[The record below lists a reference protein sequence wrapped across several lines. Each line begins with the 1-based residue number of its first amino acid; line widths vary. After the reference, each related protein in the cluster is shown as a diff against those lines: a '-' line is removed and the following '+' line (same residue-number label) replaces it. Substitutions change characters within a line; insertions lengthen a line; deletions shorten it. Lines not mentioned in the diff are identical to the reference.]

1 MKQFARAM
9 EIGFDRVF
17 RDTKQFGDLAD
28 PRSKPVVLTQGRLV
42 QLGERL
48 NALFKCPVTLSCFNL
63 LFQPRARGRNLAKR
77 SILHVRTPK
86 TSLVPLR

>member
-9 EIGFDRVF
+9 EIGFRCVL

-28 PRSKPVVLTQGRLV
+28 PHLQPVVLTQSRLV

-48 NALFKCPVTLSCFNL
+48 YALFKDLVTLRFFSLSFW
-63 LFQPRARGRNLAKR
+63 PR
-77 SILHVRTPK
+77 S
-86 TSLVPLR
+86 